1 MSYRWLL
8 RMKRLAQNPPSESRV
23 KLVLG
28 IIALCIVLY
37 LTERLIGWPDFLSS
51 EPVGRQWKP

>member
-37 LTERLIGWPDFLSS
+37 LTERFIGWPDFLSS